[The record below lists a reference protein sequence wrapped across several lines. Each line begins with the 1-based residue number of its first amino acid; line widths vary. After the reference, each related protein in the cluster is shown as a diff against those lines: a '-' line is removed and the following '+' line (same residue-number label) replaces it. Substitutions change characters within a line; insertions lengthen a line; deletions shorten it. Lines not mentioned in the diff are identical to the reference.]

1 MRPALRERLRTHKV
15 FTKRTALYLNHP
27 KLSYHVFKVTSLA
40 SHNLMISLE
49 NRRFKE
55 SSSSPIA
62 FHSSSNLEMLCLKVD
77 YVSPFNAMCV
87 LCRGRAVT
95 DAGKTCGPTLALIM
109 FKLN

>member
-15 FTKRTALYLNHP
+15 FTKRTALYLNYP
-27 KLSYHVFKVTSLA
+27 KLSYHFFTSLA

-55 SSSSPIA
+55 LSYLPIA
-62 FHSSSNLEMLCLKVD
+62 FHSSSNLKMLYLNVD
-77 YVSPFNAMCV
+77 YMSPFNAMCV

-95 DAGKTCGPTLALIM
+95 DVEKTCGPTPSFM
-109 FKLN
+109 